1 MVSKQSLPNGT
12 YSGPATLHLSRSKL
26 LPAAQDLLMQMGW
39 VKNDTPDPSDN
50 DFFVHCENSIIET
63 DHTWLH
69 LKSRQLSTKIRF
81 EAIKNLS
88 LASMNS
94 N

>member
-1 MVSKQSLPNGT
+1 MISTSSLPNGT
-12 YSGPATLHLSRSKL
+12 YFGPATLHLSRTKL

-39 VKNDTPDPSDN
+39 VKNDTPDPN

-69 LKSRQLSTKIRF
+69 LKSRKLSTKIRF
-81 EAIKNLS
+81 EAIKKLS
-88 LASMNS
+88 LTSMNS